1 MVDLGAMVEGTE
13 REVMIA
19 EVRGVR
25 REREAVRR
33 VLVGCMVGG
42 WVVGGS

>member
-1 MVDLGAMVEGTE
+1 MVDLGAMVAGTE
-13 REVMIA
+13 MEVMIA

-33 VLVGCMVGG
+33 VMLECMVGG
-42 WVVGGS
+42 